1 MILHL
6 DLTRALQYFSKEYY
20 IKISITAS
28 VLTIFVITDILLS
41 NISPG
46 SRNAADFIQSNEG
59 IMLFVVL
66 SVASAAGQLFI
77 LEYVRQKATKLWLS
91 KLRLKQ
97 IHSIVRIGQY
107 ILISVIFTIVFQIV
121 LFEYYDVILLS
132 AVTTISYFLNCIILT
147 TLAIRLLQWYL
158 LRRDP
163 VIFVFS
169 IGSFSG
175 AIAAIATIGFSI
187 LIFGSN
193 PPHAS
198 PETMMAFPTL
208 VPGTLQYNLNYV
220 NFVFSIVSFIAIWC
234 GAVLLLRHYSKKFG
248 TKTYWVLVCIPLIY
262 FLSQF
267 ANIFQLYEPFVA
279 SNLNAFFQTFQLV
292 YTLNSTIGGIL
303 FGIVFWTASKKMEHI
318 PTLKIYLAITGFG
331 FFLFFASGSATVV
344 QVPYP
349 PYGIQ
354 MVSIVGLSSY
364 MIFFGL
370 YSSAII
376 LSEDVKVRQ
385 AIRNTAI
392 EQSKLLG
399 NISYAEMEHKITDRV
414 VYVVKNISDKIVQ
427 ESGVETSY
435 TDYDIKDEVRKVL
448 EEIKN
453 IDKFSNTS
461 T

>member
-6 DLTRALQYFSKEYY
+6 DVTRVLQYFSKEYY

-28 VLTIFVITDILLS
+28 LLTIFVITDILLS
-41 NISPG
+41 NLAPG
-46 SRNAADFIQSNEG
+46 LKIAANFIQSNAG
-59 IMLFVVL
+59 IMLFIVL
-66 SVASAAGQLFI
+66 SIASAAGQLFI
-77 LEYVRQKATKLWLS
+77 LNYVKEKATKLWLS

-97 IHSIVRIGQY
+97 IHSIMRIGQY
-107 ILISVIFTIVFQIV
+107 ILISVIFTLVFQIV

-132 AVTTISYFLNCIILT
+132 AVTTISYCLNYIILT

-158 LRRDP
+158 LKHDP
-163 VIFVFS
+163 VILVFS
-169 IGSFSG
+169 IGSFAG
-175 AIAAIATIGFSI
+175 AIAAIATISFSI

-193 PPHAS
+193 FPYAS
-198 PETMMAFPTL
+198 PETSMAFPTL
-208 VPGTLQYNLNYV
+208 VPGTLQYNLNNL
-220 NFVFSIVSFIAIWC
+220 NFVFSIISFIAIWC
-234 GAVLLLRHYSKKFG
+234 GAVLLLRHYSNKFG
-248 TKTYWVLVCIPLIY
+248 TKTYWVLVCTPLVY

-267 ANIFQLYEPFVA
+267 ANIFHLYEPFIV

-292 YTLNSTIGGIL
+292 YSLNSAIGGVL

-318 PTLKIYLAITGFG
+318 SSLKIYLTITGFG
-331 FFLFFASGSATVV
+331 FFLFFASGSATLV

-349 PYGIQ
+349 PYGLQ

-370 YSSAII
+370 YSLAII

-385 AIRNTAI
+385 AIRNSAI

-414 VYVVKNISDKIVQ
+414 IHVVKNISDKIVQ
-427 ESGVETSY
+427 DSGLETSY
-435 TDYDIKDEVRKVL
+435 KDYDIKDEVRKVL

-453 IDKFSNTS
+453 ADKFSNPS
-461 T
+461 

>member
-6 DLTRALQYFSKEYY
+6 DLTRALQYFSKENY
-20 IKISITAS
+20 IKISIAAS
-28 VLTIFVITDILLS
+28 ILTIFVITDILLS

-46 SRNAADFIQSNEG
+46 SRIAANFIQSNAG
-59 IMLFVVL
+59 IILFIL
-66 SVASAAGQLFI
+66 FSVASAAGQLFI
-77 LEYVRQKATKLWLS
+77 LNYMRRKATKLWLS

-97 IHSIVRIGQY
+97 IHSIMRIGQY
-107 ILISVIFTIVFQIV
+107 ILILVIFTIVLQIV
-121 LFEYYDVILLS
+121 LLEYYDVILLS
-132 AVTTISYFLNCIILT
+132 AVTTISYCLNYIILT
-147 TLAIRLLQWYL
+147 TLGIRLLRWYL
-158 LRRDP
+158 LRHDP
-163 VIFVFS
+163 VILVFS
-169 IGSFSG
+169 VGSFTG
-175 AIAAIATIGFSI
+175 AIAAIATISFSV
-187 LIFGSN
+187 LIFGSSL
-193 PPHAS
+193 PYAS
-198 PETMMAFPTL
+198 PETIMAFPTL
-208 VPGTLQYNLNYV
+208 VPGTLQYNLNYL
-220 NFVFSIVSFIAIWC
+220 NFIFSIISFIAIWC

-248 TKTYWVLVCIPLIY
+248 TKTYWILVCIPLVY

-267 ANIFQLYEPFVA
+267 ANIFYLYEPFVV
-279 SNLNAFFQTFQLV
+279 SNLNAYFQAFQLV
-292 YTLNSTIGGIL
+292 YSLNSAIGGIL
-303 FGIVFWTASKKMEHI
+303 FGIVFWSASKKMEHI
-318 PTLKIYLAITGFG
+318 STLKIYLAITGFG
-331 FFLFFASGSATVV
+331 FFLFFASGSATLV

-376 LSEDVKVRQ
+376 LSEDVKVRK

-399 NISYAEMEHKITDRV
+399 NISYAEMEHEITDRV
-414 VYVVKNISDKIVQ
+414 VGVVKNISDEIVQ

-453 IDKFSNTS
+453 ADKFSNPS

>member
-28 VLTIFVITDILLS
+28 ILTIFVITDILLS

-46 SRNAADFIQSNEG
+46 SRIAADFIQSNEG
-59 IMLFVVL
+59 IMLFIVL

-77 LEYVRQKATKLWLS
+77 LSYVKQKATKLWLS

-97 IHSIVRIGQY
+97 IHSIMRIGQY

-121 LFEYYDVILLS
+121 LFQYYDVILLS
-132 AVTTISYFLNCIILT
+132 AVTTISYSLNCIILT
-147 TLAIRLLQWYL
+147 TLAIRLLHWYL

-163 VIFVFS
+163 VILVFS

-175 AIAAIATIGFSI
+175 AIAAIATISFSI
-187 LIFGSN
+187 LIFGNN
-193 PPHAS
+193 PPHATS
-198 PETMMAFPTL
+198 QTIMAFPTL
-208 VPGTLQYNLNYV
+208 MPGTLEFNLNYI

-234 GAVLLLRHYSKKFG
+234 GAVLLLRHYSQKFG
-248 TKTYWVLVCIPLIY
+248 TKTYWVLVCIPLVY

-267 ANIFQLYEPFVA
+267 ANIFHLFEPFAV

-292 YTLNSTIGGIL
+292 YSLNSAIGGVL
-303 FGIVFWTASKKMEHI
+303 FGLVFWTASKRLEHI
-318 PTLKIYLAITGFG
+318 PTLKIYLALTGFG
-331 FFLFFASGSATVV
+331 FFLFFASGSATLV

-370 YSSAII
+370 YSSAVI
-376 LSEDVKVRQ
+376 LSEDVKVRK

-399 NISYAEMEHKITDRV
+399 NISHAEMEHEITDRV
-414 VYVVKNISDKIVQ
+414 GHVVKNISDKIVQ

-435 TDYDIKDEVRKVL
+435 TDYDLKDEVRKIL
-448 EEIKN
+448 EEIKKT
-453 IDKFSNTS
+453 D
-461 T
+461 